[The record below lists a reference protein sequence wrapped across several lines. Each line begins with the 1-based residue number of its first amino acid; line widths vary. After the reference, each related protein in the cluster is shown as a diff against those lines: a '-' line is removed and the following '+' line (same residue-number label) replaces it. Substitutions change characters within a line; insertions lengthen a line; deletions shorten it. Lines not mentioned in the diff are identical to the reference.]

1 MANTTPED
9 LPSREQLELFRESGQ
24 GAFSSQIEQDMAKKS
39 EKPKKKTAGK
49 GGGGGGG
56 GGSVPGGG
64 DGGSPGM
71 MDASLEDEARRRY
84 LNYAMSVITSRALP
98 DVRDGLKPVQRRI
111 LYAMLN
117 DEHLRPDAKYRKS
130 AKVVGTVIGRYH
142 PHGDT
147 AVYDTMVRMAQE
159 WVLRVPFVDG
169 SGNFGSL
176 DGDEAA
182 AYRYTE
188 CRLAP
193 PAMELLR
200 ELDFDTVDM
209 RPNYDGTTEEPTVL
223 PARFPNLLVNGST
236 GIAVGMA
243 TNIPPHNL
251 KEIIEA
257 LLALSKDR
265 KIEHVTLMKY
275 INGPDFPTGGQM
287 LNSKVEL
294 RQIYKDGAGAIR
306 VRGEYKLEEKKR
318 GGTDIVIT
326 SIPYAMS
333 KADLVQKIADVLVD
347 PEGALER
354 RNHWEKTSH

>member
-1 MANTTPED
+1 
-9 LPSREQLELFRESGQ
+9 
-24 GAFSSQIEQDMAKKS
+24 MAKR
-39 EKPKKKTAGK
+39 K
-49 GGGGGGG
+49 GRGDDERGHRGGRAAA
-56 GGSVPGGG
+56 VI
-64 DGGSPGM
+64 
-71 MDASLEDEARRRY
+71 EDVALAEATRTRY
-84 LNYAMSVITSRALP
+84 LNYALSVITSRALP

-169 SGNFGSL
+169 SGNFGSQ
-176 DGDEAA
+176 DGDEPA

-200 ELDFDTVDM
+200 ELDFETVDM
-209 RPNYDGTTEEPTVL
+209 RANYDGTTDEPTVL

-251 KEIIEA
+251 REVADGAKWALEHPDATREELQDALIERI
-257 LLALSKDR
+257 K
-265 KIEHVTLMKY
+265 
-275 INGPDFPTGGQM
+275 GPDFP
-287 LNSKVEL
+287 N
-294 RQIYKDGAGAIR
+294 
-306 VRGEYKLEEKKR
+306 
-318 GGTDIVIT
+318 
-326 SIPYAMS
+326 
-333 KADLVQKIADVLVD
+333 
-347 PEGALER
+347 GALIVGR
-354 RNHWEKTSH
+354 